1 MFCTRPDMRCIS
13 SRHSNANDDDDCCWR
28 LVYNVISTMRNM
40 ANGTEP
46 KPRHSTTGW
55 WTEYERKRDRHR
67 WRTQAYN
74 WSGWISSSRHKTTR
88 DSFQRKKMKKKNE
101 REKMRRQ
108 RHEMIIFI
116 VENCQVPALLLPWR
130 RWRWNE
136 GSVATQRQPLTNAF
150 VTSVLCNPANSFA
163 TIFFSS
169 LSSILS
175 FGYVQDFRENDSISE
190 KCFGEWV
197 LCA

>member
-1 MFCTRPDMRCIS
+1 MDGVRAQKRQTQMTNTSVQLKWLDFKFETQNDTRFIP
-13 SRHSNANDDDDCCWR
+13 
-28 LVYNVISTMRNM
+28 
-40 ANGTEP
+40 TE
-46 KPRHSTTGW
+46 
-55 WTEYERKRDRHR
+55 
-67 WRTQAYN
+67 
-74 WSGWISSSRHKTTR
+74 
-88 DSFQRKKMKKKNE
+88 KKMKKKNE